1 MEVNDLSNGKYSVN
15 KNIKFKTP
23 ILKSNLCDYSDAYT
37 VVKR

>member
-1 MEVNDLSNGKYSVN
+1 MEVNDLSSGKYSVN
-15 KNIKFKTP
+15 KNMKFKTP